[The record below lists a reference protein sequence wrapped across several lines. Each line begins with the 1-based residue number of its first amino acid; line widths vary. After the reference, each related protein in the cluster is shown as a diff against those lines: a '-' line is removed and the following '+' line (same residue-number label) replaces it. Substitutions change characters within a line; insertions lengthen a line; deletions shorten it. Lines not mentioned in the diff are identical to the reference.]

1 LFKREKAMMK
11 ISKMLRFLSLS
22 VAAAAFLLIAGNVM
36 TANAQVRD
44 PFGKPVLAKPR
55 DPNAKTVTVTTKD
68 GKTIV
73 KPVAPTPAPVVPP
86 AIQERINYYK
96 RLREMAVANN
106 QPVPKVTSV
115 LTLDEM
121 AVTGIFRTPRGYAA
135 MVEAKPIKLSYTIY
149 PGEKFFDGQL
159 VAIEENK
166 LVFRRVTKWTNGKF
180 IASEEAKSL
189 RQYTVEQEV
198 NGTAPVET
206 TTTAKTETTQTP
218 TQTPAQT
225 PANTA
230 ENKPTVMPAPAQ
242 IISPLDEMNRQP
254 VEKTPEAAKQTTDKN
269 KKGKQQ
275 KPAGKTTEKKAV
287 KVADNK
293 QQ

>member
-1 LFKREKAMMK
+1 
-11 ISKMLRFLSLS
+11 ML
-22 VAAAAFLLIAGNVM
+22 VAGNFSD
-36 TANAQVRD
+36 ANAQARD
-44 PFGKPVLAKPR
+44 PFDKPQWAKPR

-68 GKTIV
+68 GKV
-73 KPVAPTPAPVVPP
+73 VQQQQKPVAPAPAPVVPP
-86 AIQERINYYK
+86 GVQERINYYK
-96 RLREMAVANN
+96 RLREAAVASN
-106 QPVPKVTSV
+106 QPIPKVTSV

-180 IASEEAKSL
+180 IASEENKAL

-206 TTTAKTETTQTP
+206 TTTAVNKTETA
-218 TQTPAQT
+218 PA
-225 PANTA
+225 ANTA
-230 ENKPTVMPAPAQ
+230 ENKPQSVTPAIVPANTQ
-242 IISPLDEMNRQP
+242 IISPLDEMARQP
-254 VEKTPEAAKQTTDKN
+254 EEKSKDAAKQTTDKN
-269 KKGKQQ
+269 KKGKQKASGGSKTAADK
-275 KPAGKTTEKKAV
+275 KPV
-287 KVADNK
+287 KVAENK
-293 QQ
+293 DQK